1 MKNVSACVI
10 AKNEEQNLPTWLESM
25 KGLAD
30 ELIVVDTGSDDRTA
44 EIAEAAG
51 AKVFHYAWNKDFAA
65 AKNYAMNQAH
75 GKWLLILD
83 ADEYIRPEDYPAV
96 KRAIR
101 DYEHQADVIGFVTLL
116 VNIDRDDHDR
126 FLSDGVQIRLVRN
139 LPQLRYHGNV
149 HETLRYDGPG
159 RGTKRMQFVRGIT
172 VWHTGYS
179 SGIIRQKS
187 QRNLAILLAEQETNG
202 SNLYLDGYLA
212 DCYYSLHEFEKVIEH
227 ASRAARHS
235 DTVAIGRETRLYG
248 IWIQS
253 LVHLRR
259 PEEEIDTVVAEA
271 KKAYPLS
278 GEFSMLAGDDAWRR
292 GNYQKAEA
300 ELRDG
305 LTRFQNFLEAR
316 KGDDAMKGDGTRSM
330 VPFALSRL
338 AKLALWRGRRGEA
351 LELCDRAL
359 QQDVYS
365 VYGTELLLEL
375 HAADDDAS
383 LIASLNRWYDP
394 QRDARY
400 LLGLLPARRGRVRIY
415 YARQGGVAM
424 SDGEKYLAAGKLAA
438 ASAAITEDMQ
448 VHLGLGLL
456 ATAHGEKLDTL
467 GLLLPARW
475 RRAVSGASGEA
486 EQRIRRQIE
495 RLQAGMQAGAQTGAQ
510 A

>member
-187 QRNLAILLAEQETNG
+187 QRNLAILLAHMEAAV
-202 SNLYLDGYLA
+202 GYIVSSRFEARIGA
-212 DCYYSLHEFEKVIEH
+212 DPLRGIAMRVHEL
-227 ASRAARHS
+227 ASRIVERDDCFQVVGCGKSYFHGRFLPYSHSARP
-235 DTVAIGRETRLYG
+235 VL
-248 IWIQS
+248 S
-253 LVHLRR
+253 L
-259 PEEEIDTVVAEA
+259 
-271 KKAYPLS
+271 
-278 GEFSMLAGDDAWRR
+278 
-292 GNYQKAEA
+292 
-300 ELRDG
+300 
-305 LTRFQNFLEAR
+305 
-316 KGDDAMKGDGTRSM
+316 
-330 VPFALSRL
+330 
-338 AKLALWRGRRGEA
+338 
-351 LELCDRAL
+351 
-359 QQDVYS
+359 
-365 VYGTELLLEL
+365 
-375 HAADDDAS
+375 
-383 LIASLNRWYDP
+383 
-394 QRDARY
+394 
-400 LLGLLPARRGRVRIY
+400 
-415 YARQGGVAM
+415 
-424 SDGEKYLAAGKLAA
+424 
-438 ASAAITEDMQ
+438 
-448 VHLGLGLL
+448 
-456 ATAHGEKLDTL
+456 
-467 GLLLPARW
+467 
-475 RRAVSGASGEA
+475 
-486 EQRIRRQIE
+486 
-495 RLQAGMQAGAQTGAQ
+495 
-510 A
+510 